1 MAALIPTLTGS
12 NELKQESETRG
23 QIFDYESDDNT
34 EVVDAATGQSISG
47 YTRRDEKDMRRM
59 GKQQELMRNFRRV
72 SSFSFTVVLTAT
84 WEYLLMANTQGL
96 TNGGLAGLW
105 WSFISSFFLIGLV
118 ILSLA
123 EMASMAPT
131 SGGQYHWVSEF
142 APPKYQKPLSY
153 LTGWMSALSW
163 QAGTASGSY
172 LTGSLI
178 QALITINNPNYN
190 PTNWQGTLLM
200 FAMAFVLFLANV
212 FGAKKIPMGQNFLMV
227 LHCALLVV
235 FVAIYAALAPHV
247 SAADVFTTFTNEGNW
262 ASIGL
267 SLMVGQITAI
277 YILVGSDAIA
287 HMAEE
292 VKSAGLSVPSAMIWS
307 YILNGILAMFIF
319 LAYLFT
325 LTSPEDALN
334 DPTDYPFVWALKQ
347 ALPDSTRGVTALTCL
362 LLLLVIAGNIDYQA
376 ATARQTWSFARDK
389 GFPRHR
395 WIAAVH
401 PTLHVP
407 ANSIALTGLITCLL
421 SLINIGSSIA
431 FNAIISLQLVAL
443 MFSYTVSI
451 GCVLYRRLTRPDL
464 LPKARW
470 SLGRW
475 GVPVNAAAVAYA
487 VFAFFWS
494 FWPAG
499 TPVGATSMNYGVVIF
514 GGVGAMCAVSYWVQ
528 GRHIYNGPVATVMGR
543 ERDA

>member
-1 MAALIPTLTGS
+1 MATLIPS
-12 NELKQESETRG
+12 SEELKKESETRE
-23 QIFDYESDDNT
+23 QNVYESDDDT
-34 EVVDAATGQSISG
+34 EVVDAATGRSVSG

-72 SSFSFTVVLTAT
+72 SSFSFTVMLTAT
-84 WEYLLMANTQGL
+84 WEYLLIANTQGL

-105 WSFISSFFLIGLV
+105 WSFVWSFFLLGL
-118 ILSLA
+118 IMLSLA

-163 QAGTASGSY
+163 QAGNASGSY
-172 LTGSLI
+172 LTGNLI
-178 QALITINNPNYN
+178 QALITINNPDYD

-200 FAMAFVLFLANV
+200 FSMVLVLFFANV
-212 FGAKKIPMGQNFLMV
+212 FGAKKLPVGQNFLVVM
-227 LHCALLVV
+227 HCALLVV
-235 FVAIYAALAPHV
+235 FVAVYAALAPHV
-247 SAADVFTTFTNEGNW
+247 SAADVFTTFTNDGNW
-262 ASIGL
+262 ASTGL
-267 SLMVGQITAI
+267 SLMIGQITAI
-277 YILVGSDAIA
+277 YSLVGSDAIA

-307 YILNGILAMFIF
+307 YILNGILAMFIL

-325 LTSPEDALN
+325 LTSPDDALN
-334 DPTDYPFVWALKQ
+334 DPTDYPYIWALKQ
-347 ALPDSTRGVTALTCL
+347 ALPDSTRGVTALTVL
-362 LLLLVIAGNIDYQA
+362 ILLLVIAANIDYNA

-389 GFPRHR
+389 GLPGHR

-407 ANSIALTGLITCLL
+407 VNSIALTCLITCLL
-421 SLINIGSSIA
+421 ALINIGSNIA

-451 GCVLYRRLTRPDL
+451 GCVLHRRLTRPDL

-499 TPVGATSMNYGVVIF
+499 TPVDASSMNYGVVMF

-528 GRHIYNGPVATVMGR
+528 GRHIYKGPVATVVGR
-543 ERDA
+543 EGNT